1 MCWWCRKPGFEA
13 QGLVMKQELDRVLEE
28 VRSAWR
34 FRWLA
39 LAAASIVAVIGWI
52 IVFTLPD
59 RYAAD
64 ARVFVDTRTA
74 LKPALQGLTTDQNVD
89 AQINY
94 VRESLLAGPQL
105 EQIAKETG
113 VLPDPVP
120 DERTR
125 SRILNLLSD
134 RIALTVVSAGN
145 QGDDRGTAGTIYSF
159 HFTDA
164 SRDRALR
171 VVQTLLTTFVEQTLG
186 GKREGSEH
194 AQRFLE
200 TQIKDYEQRLSSAE
214 DRLAAF
220 KKKNVGLMPSE
231 QGGYFA
237 QLQSETDAAKKAE
250 TDLSIALSRRQELDK
265 QLHSD
270 EAISAAGA
278 SIRLP
283 GANGMSGGND
293 TLSRIQ
299 QAQAK
304 LDELLL
310 KFTDQ
315 HPDVIAARATLDE
328 LKKRRVV
335 ELASLRRG
343 DASAIASSG
352 AGNNPVYQNIQLE
365 LNKEDV
371 EIAALR
377 REWAQHQNTVAELRA
392 RLNSAPQVEAEFQ
405 QLNRDYDVNKAQ
417 YAALLASYQ
426 KARLGERADNA
437 GSVRF
442 EVVLP
447 PTAPA
452 TPVWPRR
459 AMLLAGIWAAS
470 MLLGGGVAYGLHI
483 LQPIVSSVAAVNE
496 LTRFPVL
503 GVVSV
508 AFPTR
513 QRREFRRDM
522 WRFSAAMAC
531 LVGALVVALALNWA
545 GARLTAHAIRSLV
558 TT

>member
-1 MCWWCRKPGFEA
+1 
-13 QGLVMKQELDRVLEE
+13 MKQELDRVLEE

-34 FRWLA
+34 FRWVA
-39 LAAASIVAVIGWI
+39 LAAASIACVIGWLV
-52 IVFTLPD
+52 VFALPD

-94 VRESLLAGPQL
+94 VHQSLLEGPQL
-105 EQIAKETG
+105 EQIAKQSG
-113 VLPDPVP
+113 VLPANVT
-120 DERTR
+120 DERTKA
-125 SRILNLLSD
+125 RILSVLGSQ
-134 RIALTVVSAGN
+134 IALTVSSGGN
-145 QGDDRGTAGTIYSF
+145 QGDERSTAGTIYGF
-159 HFTDA
+159 HYVDV
-164 SRDRALR
+164 SRERSLR
-171 VVQTLLTTFVEQTLG
+171 VVETLLNTFVEQTLG
-186 GKREGSEH
+186 GKLEGSEH
-194 AQRFLE
+194 AQQFLA
-200 TQIKDYEQRLSSAE
+200 TQIKDYEQRLSAAE
-214 DRLAAF
+214 DRLATF

-250 TDLSIALSRRQELDK
+250 TDLSIAMSRREELAK
-265 QLHSD
+265 QLHGD
-270 EAISAAGA
+270 EAVSSAGTSSPILGA
-278 SIRLP
+278 R
-283 GANGMSGGND
+283 GMTGGSD

-299 QAQAK
+299 EAQAK

-310 KFTDQ
+310 KFTDK

-328 LKKRRVV
+328 LKQRRVA

-343 DASAIASSG
+343 DAGAVASSG
-352 AGNNPVYQNIQLE
+352 AGNNPVYQAIQLE
-365 LNKEDV
+365 LNKQNV

-377 REWAQHQNTVAELRA
+377 RELVQHQTTVGELRQ

-417 YAALLASYQ
+417 YTALLESYQ

-447 PTAPA
+447 PTASI

-459 AMLLAGIWAAS
+459 TA
-470 MLLGGGVAYGLHI
+470 LLGGIWLAAMAAGVGIAYLLHMFK
-483 LQPIVSSVAAVNE
+483 PIVSSVRSVNE
-496 LTRFPVL
+496 IPDFPVL
-503 GVVSV
+503 GVVGV
-508 AFPTR
+508 AFPST
-513 QRREFRRDM
+513 QRKEFR
-522 WRFSAAMAC
+522 S
-531 LVGALVVALALNWA
+531 
-545 GARLTAHAIRSLV
+545 
-558 TT
+558 

>member
-1 MCWWCRKPGFEA
+1 
-13 QGLVMKQELDRVLEE
+13 MKQELDRVLEE

-34 FRWLA
+34 FRWIA
-39 LAAASIVAVIGWI
+39 LGAASIASVIGWS

-94 VRESLLAGPQL
+94 VRQSLLEGPQL
-105 EQIAKETG
+105 EKIAKETG
-113 VLPDPVP
+113 VLPVPVT
-120 DERTR
+120 DERART
-125 SRILNLLSD
+125 RILDRFSD
-134 RIALTVVSAGN
+134 RIALTVVSAGS
-145 QGDDRGTAGTIYSF
+145 QGDERSTAGTIYSF
-159 HFTDA
+159 HYMDVD
-164 SRDRALR
+164 RERALR
-171 VVQTLLTTFVEQTLG
+171 VVETLLTTFVEQTLG

-194 AQRFLE
+194 AQKFLE
-200 TQIKDYEQRLSSAE
+200 TQIKDYEQRLSAAE

-220 KKKNVGLMPSE
+220 KKKNVGMMPSE

-237 QLQSETDAAKKAE
+237 QLQNEGDAARKAE
-250 TDLSIALSRRQELDK
+250 TDLSIALSRRDELAK

-270 EAISAAGA
+270 EAISAAGN
-278 SIRLP
+278 SISVL
-283 GANGMSGGND
+283 GGRGLRGGSD

-299 QAQAK
+299 EAQAK

-310 KFTDQ
+310 KFTDK
-315 HPDVIAARATLDE
+315 HPDVIAARETLDE
-328 LKKRRVV
+328 LKKRRVI
-335 ELASLRRG
+335 ELESLRRG
-343 DASAIASSG
+343 DASAVASSG
-352 AGNNPVYQNIQLE
+352 AGNNPVYQNIQVE

-377 REWAQHQNTVAELRA
+377 RQLVQHQSTVGELRQ

-417 YAALLASYQ
+417 YTALLESYQ

-447 PTAPA
+447 PTAPV

-459 AMLLAGIWAAS
+459 TVMLAGIWAAA
-470 MLLGGGVAYGLHI
+470 MLLGAGVAYGLHV
-483 LQPIVSSVAAVNE
+483 LKPIVSSVVTVNE
-496 LTRFPVL
+496 LTSFPVL

-513 QRREFRRDM
+513 QLREFRRDM

-531 LVGALVVALALNWA
+531 LVAALVVAFALNWA
-545 GARLTAHAIRSLV
+545 GARLTVQAIRSLV
-558 TT
+558 AT